1 MKKYGKYAVVCF
13 ALLTAF
19 LSNQIL
25 SQKLPDYRERAL
37 LIPVSS
43 SVEKNLIPSE
53 PILISK
59 TITEP
64 DDYILDSG
72 DRLFVSIRGV
82 EDENF
87 DIIINPEGAAYL
99 PGVGIVELRGLSLSA
114 GKEKL
119 KNEISNNFK
128 NVNVDVSIIDVKLI
142 KVNLIGDVTKPAS
155 YNLPAVA
162 RLNDLIAA
170 SSGLN
175 ISADLRNIEILNE
188 SGSTHTVDL
197 LMFFRNGDNENNPY
211 LRNGST
217 IKINKADKL
226 VSIFGA
232 VPNFGTYEFKKGE
245 TVLELIKLAGGLND
259 NARIDSIEVI
269 SFEDDNKTLSSKY
282 FSLNEIKNSNIKLKK
297 SDKVVVREKT
307 EYLIDRLVSVS
318 GYVKSPGVYKIK
330 KDETTLKQ
338 ILLFEAGGFT
348 EDASLAD
355 AYIIRIDGD
364 ADTEDPEFERLK
376 LIPVPDM
383 TEDEY
388 DYFKAKSREKK
399 GRMIVDFEKL
409 FIQNDDSEDIIL
421 KKGDKIYVPEAKN
434 YITIVGQV
442 VSPGN
447 IIFKETLTVEDY
459 IQTAGG
465 FSWRAIENDVRI
477 IKANTGEWIEADDI
491 EELNP
496 GDIIWVP
503 EELPAPKFWDV
514 FIDALTI
521 VGQVATV
528 VAAVVAVVIASRN

>member
-1 MKKYGKYAVVCF
+1 MKNSGKYFFICF
-13 ALLTAF
+13 ITLTAF
-19 LSNQIL
+19 LFNQTL
-25 SQKLPDYRERAL
+25 SQKLPDYKERAL
-37 LIPVSS
+37 LIPLSS
-43 SVEKNLIPSE
+43 NVEEKVIPTEPLI
-53 PILISK
+53 ISK

-72 DRLFVSIRGV
+72 DRLFVSIQGV
-82 EDENF
+82 EDQNF
-87 DIIINPEGAAYL
+87 DLIINPEGSVYL
-99 PGVGIVELRGLSLSA
+99 PGIGIINLRGLSLSA

-119 KNEISNNFK
+119 VGEISNNFK
-128 NVNVDVSIIDVKLI
+128 DVNVDISIVDVKMI

-162 RLNDLIAA
+162 RLNDLISA
-170 SSGLN
+170 SFGLST
-175 ISADLRNIEILNE
+175 SADLRNIIVISNDETN
-188 SGSTHTVDL
+188 TYDL
-197 LMFFRNGDNENNPY
+197 LKFFRSGDNENNPY
-211 LRNGST
+211 LENGAT
-217 IKINKADKL
+217 VKINKADKL
-226 VSIFGA
+226 VSIYGA
-232 VPNFGTYEFKKGE
+232 VPNFGVYEFKDGE
-245 TVLELIKLAGGLND
+245 TVFDLIELARGLND
-259 NARIDSIEVI
+259 NARTDSIEVI
-269 SFEDDNKTLSSKY
+269 SFKDDNKTHESSY
-282 FSLNEIKNSNIKLKK
+282 YSFDEIKSTNIKLNK

-307 EYLIDRLVSVS
+307 EYLVDRLVSVS

-330 KDETTLKQ
+330 KGETTLKQ

-348 EDASLAD
+348 EDASLTD
-355 AYIIRIDGD
+355 AYIIRTDGD
-364 ADTEDPEFERLK
+364 TDTEDPEFERLS
-376 LIPVPDM
+376 LIPITDM

-409 FIQNDDSEDIIL
+409 FIENDDSEDIVL

-442 VSPGN
+442 VNPGN
-447 IIFKETLTVEDY
+447 IIFKRSFSVDDY

-465 FSWRAIENDVRI
+465 FSWRAIENDVRV

-491 EELNP
+491 EELKP

-503 EELPAPKFWDV
+503 EELPPPKFWDV

-528 VAAVVAVVIASRN
+528 VAAVIAIVIASRN